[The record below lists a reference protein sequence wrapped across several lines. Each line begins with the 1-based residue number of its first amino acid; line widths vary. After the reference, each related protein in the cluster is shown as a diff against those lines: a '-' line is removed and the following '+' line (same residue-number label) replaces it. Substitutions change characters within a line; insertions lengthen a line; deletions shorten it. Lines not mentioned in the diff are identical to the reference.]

1 MKKVCMILT
10 DGFEEIEAVGTYAI
24 LRRGGLSVDIYS
36 LLDQDA
42 TGRFGLTCTKLNP
55 FSQLNAADY
64 AALVIPGGP
73 EYKALEA
80 SPAVQALIKTF
91 IEAGKVVAAIC
102 AGPTLLGHAG
112 YLKGKNYTLY
122 LYERGL
128 WRHLSRRLCRNGR
141 QYCYGQKCGRHD
153 RLCLCGA
160 RSHRRARN
168 RRQNQ
173 KRNLLQVL
181 ITNEKPRVK
190 AGFIIT

>member
-24 LRRGGLSVDIYS
+24 LRRGGLGVDIYS

-112 YLKGKNYTLY
+112 YLKGKNYTCFTSMNEDFGGIYHDDYAVTDGNIVTGKSAAATIDFAFAVL
-122 LYERGL
+122 EAVA
-128 WRHLSRRLCRNGR
+128 
-141 QYCYGQKCGRHD
+141 GQETADKT
-153 RLCLCGA
+153 
-160 RSHRRARN
+160 
-168 RRQNQ
+168 
-173 KRNLLQVL
+173 KKE
-181 ITNEKPRVK
+181 IYYK
-190 AGFIIT
+190 